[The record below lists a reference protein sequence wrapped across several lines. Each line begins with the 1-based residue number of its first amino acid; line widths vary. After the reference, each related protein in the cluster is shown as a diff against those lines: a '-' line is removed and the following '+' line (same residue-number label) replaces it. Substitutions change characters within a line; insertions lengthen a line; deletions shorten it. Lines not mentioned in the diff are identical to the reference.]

1 MTHELYS
8 CVVRPGGVF
17 SCRGTFRPKRV
28 PTVCVLVAVLLTV
41 YAFRLRRVPAV
52 YTNGQE
58 ARDAGLSIFVE
69 EPSKCKRLDF

>member
-1 MTHELYS
+1 M
-8 CVVRPGGVF
+8 
-17 SCRGTFRPKRV
+17 
-28 PTVCVLVAVLLTV
+28 CVLVAVLLTV